1 MNPNRKYYPLYK
13 YLEERPQDAHFKLS
27 FAEVEEIISAALPR
41 SAKST
46 RAWWANTPTA
56 QSEAWL
62 STDWVVEYV
71 NFTTGEVTFRPK
83 QIPYRV
89 TPIRR
94 RPSWAPEQIK
104 ELRQFAG
111 WTQQDLADRMGVRQQ
126 TVSEWETGLHTPRYS
141 TSKHLNLIA
150 REVNFPYQVED
161 TADFEGEDD

>member
-1 MNPNRKYYPLYK
+1 MNPNRKYYPLYQ
-13 YLEERPQDAHFKLS
+13 YLQNHSQEAHFTIS
-27 FAEVEEIISAALPR
+27 FSELETIIDAGLPR

-71 NFTTGEVTFRPK
+71 NFITEQVTFRPK
-83 QIPYRV
+83 RITYRV

-94 RPSWAPEQIK
+94 RPSWSSEHIK
-104 ELRQFAG
+104 DLRKHAG
-111 WTQQDLADRMGVRQQ
+111 WTQQDLADHMGVRQQ
-126 TVSEWETGLHTPRYS
+126 TISEWETGLHTPRYS

-150 REVNFPYQVED
+150 KEVRFPYQVED
-161 TADFEGEDD
+161 TPDADESA